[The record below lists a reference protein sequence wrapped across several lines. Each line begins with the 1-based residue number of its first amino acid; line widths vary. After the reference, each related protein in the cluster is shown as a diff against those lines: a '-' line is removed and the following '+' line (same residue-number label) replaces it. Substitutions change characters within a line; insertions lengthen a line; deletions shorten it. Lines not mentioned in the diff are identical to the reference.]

1 MTKKIIVGLGNIGIA
16 YENTRHNIG
25 FEVLDFLAK
34 EHKAIFENKK
44 YAGIAKFT
52 FKGTIFILIKPTTFM
67 NLSGKAVKFWMEKEK
82 INLKNVLV
90 ICDDL
95 YLDFGVLRIK
105 PKGSSAG
112 HNGLKDI
119 ALQINTQ
126 NYARMRFGIGA
137 DFYKGKQSDFV
148 LEKWNEKEQKNLH
161 FLLKKTSEAVISFGK
176 AGLEN
181 TMNFYNKNHLKI

>member
-1 MTKKIIVGLGNIGIA
+1 MKKKIIAGLGNTGA
-16 YENTRHNIG
+16 KYKNTRHNIG

-34 EHKAIFENKK
+34 EKNAIFENKK
-44 YAGIAKFT
+44 WAAIAKFT
-52 FKGTIFILIKPTTFM
+52 FGGVLFILVKPATFM
-67 NLSGKAVKFWMEKEK
+67 NLSGKAVKFWMEKEQVDLE
-82 INLKNVLV
+82 NLLV

-95 YLDFGVLRIK
+95 HLDFGVLRIK

-148 LEKWNEKEQKNLH
+148 LGIWNEKEQKDLH

-176 AGLEN
+176 TNLQN
-181 TMNFYNKNHLKI
+181 TMNFYNKNFLKI